1 MEQRFWD
8 DLMYN
13 ASQWGLLTYEP
24 LKALQLALHYAR
36 SHSKAIGSSSL
47 SLSSFEGFLL
57 VAKEV
62 FCLIR
67 PRFPDARA
75 KLDECLQEIRAS
87 GPRSLV
93 EATSRHFGPRL

>member
-1 MEQRFWD
+1 M
-8 DLMYN
+8 L
-13 ASQWGLLTYEP
+13 SS
-24 LKALQLALHYAR
+24 LA
-36 SHSKAIGSSSL
+36 SSL

-67 PRFPDARA
+67 QRFPDARA

-93 EATSRHFGPRL
+93 EATSRLFDEEETIGGRATAFFGKIKNHLEISQA